1 MEDMKKIP
9 HRSEVDPKYTWAT
22 EDIYVSDEAWRA
34 DTKKAIPLLE
44 KITSYEGRLG
54 ESANVMLEFFRLYED
69 IILLVKNIVHYAN
82 RKKDEDTKN
91 ATYQAMYAQAMSLN
105 IKTKRSVSFLESELL
120 GIEDSTLNTFFEEEA
135 ALLTYKR
142 AIMESRRRK
151 DHILSPE
158 MEKLLASAGELAR
171 IPGSVYSLFNNADL
185 TFPSVKDSNGKEYEV
200 THGSYIPLME
210 SPDETLRKN
219 AFESLYHSYGNFKN
233 TAAEVLSAQVKQLHF
248 FANARKYNSTLEA
261 ALDVT
266 NVPTEVYHNLIKTV
280 HNNMHYLHKYV
291 ALRQK
296 LLKKEELHMYDLYT
310 PIVPDVA
317 VEVPFEEAK
326 QHVLDGIAPLGKE
339 YQSYIKEGFD
349 NRWIDVYENIGKR
362 SGAYCAGVKVH
373 PFVLLNYK
381 GTLDNEFTL
390 AHEMGH
396 AIHSYLS
403 NRTQPVMDA
412 DYVIFVAEVASTCN
426 EALLIQHKL
435 QNTDDKMQRAYL
447 INHFLDQFKGKIY
460 RQTMFAEFELKINE
474 MFANGEAITAD
485 ALCKLY
491 HQLNKEY
498 YGNDIIVDEDI
509 AMEWARIPHFYYNY
523 YVFQYSTGFSAAIAL
538 SQKILK
544 EGEPAVKDYLNFLSS
559 GCSKDPISLLRGAGV
574 DMASPEPIN
583 EALKLFGSL
592 IDELDEL
599 LSE

>member
-1 MEDMKKIP
+1 MEENKKIP

-22 EDIYVSDEAWRA
+22 EDIYPTDESWKA
-34 DTKKAIPLLE
+34 DTEKLAPMLE
-44 KITSYEGRLG
+44 KIASYEGKLN
-54 ESANVMLEFFRLYED
+54 ESATTMLDFFRLYED
-69 IILLVKNIVHYAN
+69 IVVLVENIGNYAC

-91 ATYQAMYAQAMSLN
+91 STYQAMYSQSMGLYV
-105 IKTKRSVSFLESELL
+105 KTNSAVSFLESELL
-120 GIEDSTLNTFFEEEA
+120 GIEDAVLNKFFEEEK

-158 MEKLLASAGELAR
+158 MEKLLASAGEIADT
-171 IPGSVYSLFNNADL
+171 PGNIYSLFNNADMV
-185 TFPSVKDSNGKEYEV
+185 FPAAKDSNGKEYEV
-200 THGSYIPLME
+200 THGSFVPLLE
-210 SPDETLRKN
+210 SSDETLRKN

-233 TAAEVLSAQVKQLHF
+233 TAAEMLSSQVKQLHF

-266 NVPTEVYHNLIKTV
+266 NVPTEVYHNLIKTI
-280 HNNMHYLHKYV
+280 HDNMHYMHKYV
-291 ALRQK
+291 ALRKK
-296 LLKKEELHMYDLYT
+296 LLKKDELHMYDLYT

-317 VEVPFEEAK
+317 VDIPFEEAK
-326 QHVLDGIAPLGKE
+326 QHVLEGVAPLGKD

-362 SGAYCAGVKVH
+362 SGAYSSGVRVH

-403 NRTQPVMDA
+403 NRTQPVIDA

-426 EALLIQHKL
+426 EALLMQHKL
-435 QNTDDKMQRAYL
+435 KNTEDKMQRAYL
-447 INHFLDQFKGKIY
+447 INHFLDQFKGTIY

-474 MFANGEAITAD
+474 MYARGEALTAD
-485 ALCKLY
+485 SLSALY
-491 HQLNKEY
+491 HQLNVDY
-498 YGNDIIVDEDI
+498 YGKDIIVDDEI
-509 AMEWARIPHFYYNY
+509 AMEWARIPHFFYNY
-523 YVFQYSTGFSAAIAL
+523 YVFQYATGFSAAIAL
-538 SQKILK
+538 SQRILK
-544 EGEPAVKDYLNFLSS
+544 EGEPAVKDYLNFLSG

-583 EALKLFGSL
+583 EALQLFGSL

>member
-22 EDIYVSDEAWRA
+22 EDIYASDEAWKA
-34 DTKKAIPLLE
+34 DTEKLAPMLE
-44 KITSYEGRLG
+44 KIASYEGRLG
-54 ESANVMLEFFRLYED
+54 EGANVMLEFFRLYED
-69 IILLVKNIVHYAN
+69 IIVLVENIGNYAC

-91 ATYQAMYAQAMSLN
+91 STYQAMYSQAMSLYV
-105 IKTKRSVSFLESELL
+105 KTNSSVSFLESELL
-120 GIEDSTLNTFFEEEA
+120 GIKDAALDKFFEEES

-142 AIMESRRRK
+142 AIMESRRRRE
-151 DHILSPE
+151 HILSPE
-158 MEKLLASAGELAR
+158 MEKLLASAGEIAET
-171 IPGSVYSLFNNADL
+171 PGNIYSLFNNADM
-185 TFPSVKDSNGKEYEV
+185 TFPAAKDSKGVEHEV
-200 THGSYIPLME
+200 THGSFVPLLE
-210 SPDETLRKN
+210 SSDETLRKN
-219 AFESLYHSYGNFKN
+219 TFEALYHTYAGFKN
-233 TAAEVLSAQVKQLHF
+233 TAAEMLSAQVKQLHF

-266 NVPTEVYHNLIKTV
+266 NVPTEVYHNLIKTI
-280 HNNMHYLHKYV
+280 HDNMHYMHKYV
-291 ALRQK
+291 ALRKK
-296 LLKKEELHMYDLYT
+296 LLKKDELHMYDLYT
-310 PIVPDVA
+310 PIVSDVA
-317 VEVPFEEAK
+317 VDIPFEEAK
-326 QHVLDGIAPLGKE
+326 EHVLEGVAPLGKE

-362 SGAYCAGVKVH
+362 SGAYSSGVRVH

-403 NRTQPVMDA
+403 NRTQPVIDA

-426 EALLIQHKL
+426 EALLMQHKL
-435 QNTDDKMQRAYL
+435 KNTEDKMQRAYL
-447 INHFLDQFKGKIY
+447 INHFLDQFKGTIY

-474 MFANGEAITAD
+474 MYAKGEALTAD
-485 ALCKLY
+485 ALCRLY
-491 HQLNKEY
+491 HQLNVEY
-498 YGNDIIVDEDI
+498 YGKDIIVDDEI
-509 AMEWARIPHFYYNY
+509 AMEWARIPHFFYNY
-523 YVFQYSTGFSAAIAL
+523 YVFQYATGFSAAIAL
-538 SQKILK
+538 SQRILK
-544 EGEPAVKDYLNFLSS
+544 EGEPAVKDYLNFLSG

-599 LSE
+599 LSK

>member
-1 MEDMKKIP
+1 MEKIKKIP
-9 HRSEVDPKYTWAT
+9 HRSEADPKYTWAT

-34 DTKKAIPLLE
+34 DTEKLTPMLE
-44 KITSYEGRLG
+44 KIASYEGRLG
-54 ESANVMLEFFRLYED
+54 EGANVMLDFFRLYED
-69 IILLVKNIVHYAN
+69 IISLVGNIGDYAC

-91 ATYQAMYAQAMSLN
+91 STYQAMYSQAMSLYV
-105 IKTKRSVSFLESELL
+105 KTNSSVSFLESELL
-120 GIEDSTLNTFFEEEA
+120 GIEDAVLDKFFEEEA

-158 MEKLLASAGELAR
+158 MEKLLASAGEIAR
-171 IPGSVYSLFNNADL
+171 TPGSIYSLFNNADL

-200 THGSYIPLME
+200 THGSFIPLME
-210 SPDETLRKN
+210 SADETLRKN
-219 AFESLYHSYGNFKN
+219 AFEALYGSYGNFKN
-233 TAAEVLSAQVKQLHF
+233 TAAEVLSSQIKQLHF

-266 NVPTEVYHNLIKTV
+266 NVPTEVYHNLIKTI
-280 HNNMHYLHKYV
+280 HDNMHYLHKYV
-291 ALRQK
+291 SLRKK

-326 QHVLDGIAPLGKE
+326 QHVLDGVAPLGKE

-362 SGAYCAGVKVH
+362 SGAYCAGVQVH

-403 NRTQPVMDA
+403 NRTQPIIDA

-426 EALLIQHKL
+426 EALLMQHKL
-435 QNTDDKMQRAYL
+435 QNTNDKMQRAYL
-447 INHFLDQFKGKIY
+447 INHFLDQFKGTIY

-474 MFANGEAITAD
+474 MHANGEPITAD

-498 YGNDIIVDEDI
+498 YGEDIIVDEDI

-523 YVFQYSTGFSAAIAL
+523 YVFQYATGFSAAIAL

-544 EGEPAVKDYLNFLSS
+544 EGEPAVTDYLNFLSG

-583 EALKLFGSL
+583 EALKLFGSF